1 MIGRQ
6 EECVRGNVG
15 GWNLLRWVGH
25 AERACDRDERRRRS
39 LIARARQGDR
49 EREREREGED
59 GTRVSASE
67 SGAPFHRP
75 AERDGRWER
84 SAVDAAIG
92 RASERERE
100 RERESEGGRKKKREE
115 PRQPERR
122 V

>member
-1 MIGRQ
+1 VTETNDAAG
-6 EECVRGNVG
+6 
-15 GWNLLRWVGH
+15 L
-25 AERACDRDERRRRS
+25 S
-39 LIARARQGDR
+39 SRARDKERER

-100 RERESEGGRKKKREE
+100 RERERGRKKKETRGA
-115 PRQPERR
+115 PAA
-122 V
+122 